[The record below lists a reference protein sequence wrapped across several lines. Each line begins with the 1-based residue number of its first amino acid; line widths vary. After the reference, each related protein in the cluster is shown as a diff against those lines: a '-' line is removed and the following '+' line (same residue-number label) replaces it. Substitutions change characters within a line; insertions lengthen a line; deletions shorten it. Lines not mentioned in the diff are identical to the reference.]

1 MSKKKKLRD
10 INHTHLAHYLNKS
23 GTDSLLL
30 KLGREG
36 LTTGGVC
43 VVKCVPLEGN
53 VYYMKQRCR
62 NCSVDDAIK
71 FVKTLIPYPEGRYS
85 NIDYPFVLESLEA
98 IREKLKSTPLILDT
112 SEEYSKYYVASP
124 GYNSKFTERS
134 KQIAKK
140 IRDER
145 KIRQDNFVKNFN
157 DNFKWSEK

>member
-98 IREKLKSTPLILDT
+98 IREKLKYSNIPKPLRGLGITMLLT
-112 SEEYSKYYVASP
+112 
-124 GYNSKFTERS
+124 GL
-134 KQIAKK
+134 IAMAFMTFSG
-140 IRDER
+140 IN
-145 KIRQDNFVKNFN
+145 I
-157 DNFKWSEK
+157 